1 MNPMLYLQLFLSFC
15 RVGFT
20 SFGGLSMIAVINDEM
35 LSHGWMTATE
45 VMDILAIAEM
55 TPGPF
60 GYNCSTFAG
69 MRVAGVPGAIIALV
83 GVWMPTLT
91 VCVLVAYFFE
101 KFKASQFM
109 TEALYAIR
117 PACLG
122 MIIATM
128 FQLMGENFFVGS
140 MVQWR
145 SILISCIVGY
155 FLIGRKWS
163 ILKSIVL
170 AAALGLFL
178 A

>member
-1 MNPMLYLQLFLSFC
+1 MIYLQLFFSFC

-69 MRVAGVPGAIIALV
+69 MRVAGVPGAVIALL
-83 GVWMPTLT
+83 GVWAPTLT
-91 VCVLVAYFFE
+91 ICVLVAYFFE
-101 KFKASQFM
+101 KFKSSRFM

-122 MIIATM
+122 LVIATM

-140 MVQWR
+140 AIQWR

-163 ILKSIVL
+163 ILKAVVL
-170 AAALGLFL
+170 AAVLGLFL

>member
-1 MNPMLYLQLFLSFC
+1 MNLILYLQLFLSFC

-60 GYNCSTFAG
+60 GYNCSTCAG
-69 MRVAGVPGAIIALV
+69 MRVAGVPGAIIALI

-101 KFKASQFM
+101 KFKASRFM